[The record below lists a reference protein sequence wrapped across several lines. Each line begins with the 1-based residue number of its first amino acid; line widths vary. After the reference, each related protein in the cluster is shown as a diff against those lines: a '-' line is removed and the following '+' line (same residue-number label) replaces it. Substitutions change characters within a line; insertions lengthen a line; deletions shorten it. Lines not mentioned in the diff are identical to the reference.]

1 MAICAISYA
10 YSMKVRFAVES
21 DWPMLVEF
29 YLRVYR
35 PHHPLHSKEFWMWR
49 FGDPGHG
56 SAVIAESNGSVVG
69 HVGINRS
76 SGVAWIINLYLDVDQ
91 RGQGLLTKL
100 FALAGT
106 RGLLASANINGP
118 GIGMFKKMEWIEHP
132 KLIRYV
138 LADVNLS
145 ATELL
150 APSVHSYDAKE
161 PTGNYYWK
169 QPGIKGI
176 LMEDG
181 STCIDFMH
189 FGGIR
194 LVEIGDTNLVA
205 GMMKSLNARWADY
218 VTSPNDPLCDELVKL
233 GWKLDYEALVPWL
246 FDPIDL
252 VSRMDVN
259 VFAKLPL
266 PESLIIRRW
275 DSDHGRIGSI

>member
-1 MAICAISYA
+1 ME
-10 YSMKVRFAVES
+10 VRFAVES
-21 DWPMLVEF
+21 DWPMLAEF

-49 FGDPGHG
+49 FGDPENG
-56 SAVIAESNGSVVG
+56 SSVIAESNGSIVG

-76 SGVAWIINLYLDVDQ
+76 SGVAWIINVYLDVNQ

-100 FALAGT
+100 YALAET
-106 RGLLASANINGP
+106 KGLLAATNINASGV
-118 GIGMFKKMEWIEHP
+118 GMYKKMGWIEHP

-138 LADVNLS
+138 LADDNLS
-145 ATELL
+145 ATNLL
-150 APSVHSYDAKE
+150 APTVRSCDAKE
-161 PTGNYYWK
+161 PTGNHYWK

-176 LMEDG
+176 LLEDG

-194 LVEIGDTNLVA
+194 FVEIGDANSVIE
-205 GMMKSLNARWADY
+205 MMKSLNARWADY
-218 VTSPNDPLCDELVKL
+218 VTSPNDPLCDELVKM
-233 GWKLDYEALVPWL
+233 GWKLDFESSVPWL

-252 VSRMDVN
+252 DSRMDVN
-259 VFAKLPL
+259 VFAKFPL

-275 DSDHGRIGSI
+275 DSDHGRVGSI